1 MGKQLKTNKRQVK
14 LWNLMLS
21 QYCLYVDGMTKTLWS
36 NKSNDVLENNI
47 LKNLVKNVCKN

>member
-1 MGKQLKTNKRQVK
+1 
-14 LWNLMLS
+14 MLS
-21 QYCLYVDGMTKTLWS
+21 QYCLYVDEMTKTLWS